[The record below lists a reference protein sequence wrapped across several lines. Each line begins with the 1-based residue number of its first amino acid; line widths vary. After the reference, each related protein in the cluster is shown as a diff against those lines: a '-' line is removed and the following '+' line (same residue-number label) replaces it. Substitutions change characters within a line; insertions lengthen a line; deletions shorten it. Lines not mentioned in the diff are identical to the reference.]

1 MQTIKLT
8 VADMLTLI
16 RLFLSPCII
25 PLLVVNLLP
34 YNYFYGNC
42 LVGIIF
48 LLFGCTD
55 FLDGYLARNYYGTS
69 VFGSIIDPIADKL
82 LMLSGFLSLLAV
94 QKISVVWVLFFTA
107 REIFVMA
114 IRYFALQKNYRVKV
128 SILGKIKTVLQV
140 LLITFVIVNPYQ
152 EAGLIH
158 SWWNLTEKG
167 LLFSSLF
174 FSLYSVSKYYKVVHN
189 DFVATLP
196 YE

>member
-16 RLFLSPCII
+16 RLFLSPCIV
-25 PLLVVNLLP
+25 PLLVVHIIP
-34 YNYFYGNC
+34 YNYFYANC

-69 VFGSIIDPIADKL
+69 VFGAIIDPIADKI
-82 LMLSGFLSLLAV
+82 LMTSGFLSLLAV
-94 QKISVVWVLFFTA
+94 QKISVIWVLFFIS

-114 IRYFALQKNYRVKV
+114 IRYFALQKNYRVQV
-128 SILGKIKTVLQV
+128 SVLGKVKTVLQV
-140 LLITFVIVNPYQ
+140 LFVTFAIVNPYQ
-152 EAGLIH
+152 ELGLIH

-189 DFVATLP
+189 DFVATIP